1 MMPLRVAVCLFPYL
15 ILLLNPFPSSFIL
28 FRCVAHSL
36 SLSLLCL
43 PIWVVLHYLYMYM
56 VAFLA
61 LRVLVVAMVCFVF
74 VPRFFPS

>member
-1 MMPLRVAVCLFPYL
+1 MY
-15 ILLLNPFPSSFIL
+15 PFPSSFIL

-43 PIWVVLHYLYMYM
+43 PIWVVLHYLHMYM

-61 LRVLVVAMVCFVF
+61 LRVLYVAALVCFVF
-74 VPRFFPS
+74 FPWFFPS